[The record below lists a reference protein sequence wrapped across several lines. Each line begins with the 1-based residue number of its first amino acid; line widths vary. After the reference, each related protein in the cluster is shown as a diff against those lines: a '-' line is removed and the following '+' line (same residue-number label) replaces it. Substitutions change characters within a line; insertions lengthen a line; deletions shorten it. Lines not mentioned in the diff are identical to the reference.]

1 MTRVRAYLA
10 MSLDGMV
17 AAPGDGLDWLE
28 PRAEGAPPVADQP
41 WSVSDDDA
49 LHFGDFLDRVGCIVM
64 GRRTFDI
71 VTAFPDW
78 PYRDLPMLVA
88 THRPLEHDRPTV
100 RPARGT
106 IAELIEQAR
115 AQAGRKDIYVD
126 GATMVCDALAARV
139 LDELVVTVVPTVLG
153 QGISLF
159 GGLTHPA
166 ELTAEHVVR
175 FGEGFV
181 QIHLSCPT
189 TDR

>member
-28 PRAEGAPPVADQP
+28 PRAEGAPPVADEP
-41 WSVSDDDA
+41 WSSSDDDA

-71 VTAFPDW
+71 VTGFPDW

-88 THRPLEHDRPTV
+88 THRPLEHPNPAV
-100 RPARGT
+100 AAARGT
-106 IAELIEQAR
+106 IAEIVDQAR
-115 AQAGRKDIYVD
+115 ELAGRKDVYVD
-126 GATMVCDALAARV
+126 GATMVRDALASRV

-153 QGISLF
+153 QGTSLF
-159 GGLTHPA
+159 GGMAAPA

-175 FGEGFV
+175 FGDGFV
-181 QIHLSCPT
+181 QIHLSCPAA
-189 TDR
+189 DR